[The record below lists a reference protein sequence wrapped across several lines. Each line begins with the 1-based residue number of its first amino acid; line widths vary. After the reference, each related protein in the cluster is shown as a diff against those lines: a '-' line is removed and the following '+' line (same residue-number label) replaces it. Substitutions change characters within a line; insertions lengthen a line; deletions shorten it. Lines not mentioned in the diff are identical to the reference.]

1 MKGLNM
7 KFTPGD
13 NWRWFFDA
21 EHDRMMLDLA
31 DGLIFRSRFCAKML
45 IPDAFIETVFCVD
58 DAALYYTFADKCRTL
73 PLKEEQSAELILNA
87 MVARRFVKPLMPK
100 SWYFQPQAMS
110 FDWQPVVGQ
119 DVMVRVQA
127 SGEYARMLVAEVGD
141 NASLCV
147 LAQPQLNLAS
157 QPMMLGDAI
166 KIMHDRL
173 MPYPK
178 TDELRY
184 AAAV

>member
-1 MKGLNM
+1 M

-31 DGLIFRSRFCAKML
+31 DGRLFRSRFCAKML
-45 IPDAFIETVFCVD
+45 IPDAFSESVFCVD
-58 DAALYYTFADKCRTL
+58 DAALYYTFAEKCRGL
-73 PLKEEQSAELILNA
+73 PLKDEQRAELILNA
-87 MVARRFVKPLMPK
+87 LVALRFLKPLMPK
-100 SWYFQPQAMS
+100 SWHFLPQS
-110 FDWQPVVGQ
+110 TPSDWQPATGE
-119 DVMVRVQA
+119 DVLVCLQEN
-127 SGEYARMLVAEVGD
+127 GEYARMLVAEAGS

-147 LAQPQLNLAS
+147 LAQPQLNVAS
-157 QPMMLGDAI
+157 RRMALGDVI

-173 MPYPK
+173 MPYPRQ
-178 TDELRY
+178 DEMRY

>member
-1 MKGLNM
+1 M

-31 DGLIFRSRFCAKML
+31 DGLIFRSRFGAKML
-45 IPDAFIETVFCVD
+45 IPDAFGETAFCVD
-58 DAALYYTFADKCRTL
+58 DAALFYTFAERCRAL
-73 PLKEEQSAELILNA
+73 PLKEEQCAELIFNA
-87 MVARRFVKPLMPK
+87 MVALRFLKPLMPK
-100 SWYFQPQAMS
+100 SWHFLTQPSPSGWRPAM
-110 FDWQPVVGQ
+110 GQ
-119 DVMVRVQA
+119 DVAVRVQE
-127 SGEYARMLVAEVGD
+127 SGEYARMLVAEAGD

-147 LAQPQLNLAS
+147 LAQSRLTLAARD
-157 QPMMLGDAI
+157 MILGDAI

-173 MPYPK
+173 MPYPQP
-178 TDELRY
+178 EEIPY

>member
-1 MKGLNM
+1 M

-31 DGLIFRSRFCAKML
+31 DGTLFRSRFCAKTL
-45 IPDAFIETVFCVD
+45 TPDAFSETVFCVD
-58 DAALYYTFADKCRTL
+58 DAALYFTLAEKCRAL
-73 PLKEEQSAELILNA
+73 PLKEEQRVELVLNA
-87 MVARRFVKPLMPK
+87 LVALRFLKPLMPK
-100 SWYFQPQAMS
+100 SWYFRSQPATQS
-110 FDWQPVVGQ
+110 WQPAMGD
-119 DVMVRVQA
+119 DVLVCLNDN
-127 SGEYARMLVAEVGD
+127 GEYARLMVVETGD

-147 LAQPQLNLAS
+147 LAQPQLTLAAR
-157 QPMMLGDAI
+157 QIALGDAI

-173 MPYPK
+173 ISYPQQA
-178 TDELRY
+178 EMIY